1 MKVLIITYYW
11 PPAGGSGVQRWLK
24 FVKYFRNFGIE
35 PIVYTVTNG
44 NYIKTDESLL
54 NEIPRDTRV
63 LKQTMWQ
70 PEQLLF
76 WRKPRSKHKQ
86 VATLTQNKF
95 LTFIRGN
102 FFVPDPKVFWVK
114 KSVRFLTK
122 VIRENNIEVI
132 VSTGPPHSMHLIALK
147 IKQKL
152 GIQWLADFRD
162 PWSNLYY
169 NTDFK
174 YLSII
179 KKIHKKLETKVL
191 QQADVITTVSN
202 SLQLE
207 FEKTS
212 NNVKVVT
219 NGFDNEVLAVNE
231 VLPDKKF
238 SISYIGL
245 LPKQS
250 HSDMFFKVLKSLID
264 THEKFKKDL
273 TVNFVGDIANE
284 VKAAVNKYQLE
295 DYVNFKGY
303 VQHQEAIQIQQK
315 SQVLLLLIP
324 NVKYN
329 KGILTGK
336 LFEYITTKRPILAI
350 APKQGDLEE
359 VLSRTNSGT
368 VVEYTNEKK
377 LTEEILRLYH
387 LYRCK
392 TLHTQPKNILQ
403 FHRQELTRQ
412 MAENLKQLIT

>member
-1 MKVLIITYYW
+1 LKVLIITYYW

-24 FVKYFRNFGIE
+24 FVKYFRNFDIE
-35 PIVYTVTNG
+35 PIVYTVCNG

-54 NEIPRDTRV
+54 NEIPENTVV
-63 LKQTMWQ
+63 LKQAIWQ

-76 WRKPRSKHKQ
+76 WKKPQSNHKQ

-122 VIRENNIEVI
+122 FIRENNIDAI
-132 VSTGPPHSMHLIALK
+132 VSSGPPHSMHLIALK
-147 IKQKL
+147 VKQKL
-152 GIQWLADFRD
+152 DVKWLADFRD

-169 NTDFK
+169 NTDFN

-202 SLQLE
+202 SLKLE
-207 FEKTS
+207 LEKTS

-219 NGFDNEVLAVNE
+219 NGFDDEVLAVNE
-231 VLPDKKF
+231 VQLDKKF

-250 HSDMFFKVLKSLID
+250 HSDLFFKVLKSLID
-264 THEKFKKDL
+264 TTDNFKEDL
-273 TVNFVGDIANE
+273 NVNFVGDIANE
-284 VKAAVNKYQLE
+284 VKVAVNKYQLE

-359 VLSRTNSGT
+359 VLSKTNSGT
-368 VVEYTNEKK
+368 VIEYTNEKK
-377 LTEEILRLYH
+377 LTEEILRLYD
-387 LYRCK
+387 LFRSK

-403 FHRQELTRQ
+403 FHRKVLTRQ

>member
-24 FVKYFRNFGIE
+24 FVKYFRNFDIE
-35 PIVYTVTNG
+35 PIVYTVCNG

-54 NEIPRDTRV
+54 NEIPENTVV
-63 LKQTMWQ
+63 LKQAIWQ

-76 WRKPRSKHKQ
+76 WKKPQSNHKQ

-122 VIRENNIEVI
+122 FIRENNIDAI
-132 VSTGPPHSMHLIALK
+132 VSSGPPHSMHLIALK
-147 IKQKL
+147 VKQKL
-152 GIQWLADFRD
+152 DVKWLADFRD

-169 NTDFK
+169 NTDFN

-202 SLQLE
+202 SLKLE
-207 FEKTS
+207 LEKTS

-219 NGFDNEVLAVNE
+219 NGFDDEVLAVNE
-231 VLPDKKF
+231 VQLDKKF

-250 HSDMFFKVLKSLID
+250 HSDLFFKVLKSLID
-264 THEKFKKDL
+264 TTDNFKEDL
-273 TVNFVGDIANE
+273 NVNFVGDIANE
-284 VKAAVNKYQLE
+284 VKVAVNKYQLE

-359 VLSRTNSGT
+359 VLSKTNSGT
-368 VVEYTNEKK
+368 VIEYTNEKK
-377 LTEEILRLYH
+377 LTEEILRLYD
-387 LYRCK
+387 LFRSK

-403 FHRQELTRQ
+403 FHRKVLTRQ